1 VAQHQARWPVLVMCE
16 VMQVSRSGFYAYVQ
30 RQAPACVGAEEAAL
44 LARVKAIAAETRYSY
59 GSRRMAKQLQDD
71 GFAIGRYKARRLMR
85 QANVLVQRPRKRQP
99 VTTDSRHG
107 YMVAPNLLARQFAV
121 EQSDQ
126 VWITYVWTAEGWLY
140 LAVLLDLYSRK
151 VVGWAMSHRVDVAL
165 VREALQAALGRRK
178 PAAGLIHHSDRGSQ
192 YACGAYQSLL
202 AEHGIH
208 CSMSRKG
215 DCLDNAVAER
225 IFGSVKGE
233 CTSRQQYARRQE
245 ARDDVSEY
253 IEMFYNSRRLHSSLG
268 YVSPNNF
275 ERLTKTA

>member
-85 QANVLVQRPRKRQP
+85 QANVLVQRPRKRHP

-121 EQSDQ
+121 EQPDQ
-126 VWITYVWTAEGWLY
+126 VWVGDITYVWTAEGWLY

-165 VREALQAALGRRK
+165 VRGGGAPPPPGGSAPPHPRGGVDPPLGSRESICLWRLSIV
-178 PAAGLIHHSDRGSQ
+178 AGGTRHPL
-192 YACGAYQSLL
+192 
-202 AEHGIH
+202 
-208 CSMSRKG
+208 
-215 DCLDNAVAER
+215 
-225 IFGSVKGE
+225 
-233 CTSRQQYARRQE
+233 
-245 ARDDVSEY
+245 
-253 IEMFYNSRRLHSSLG
+253 
-268 YVSPNNF
+268 
-275 ERLTKTA
+275 